1 MEGKLFCRHCGKQI
15 DSDSLFCQHCGGKV
29 GNTKEHESVPINNS
43 TPVDIQEEI
52 QNVDKTVTKNGGMS
66 LLSIFLWSLAICAI
80 CTIGYAVIRSE
91 DAKPY
96 DKTHYWGS
104 SAYDTEGMLW
114 GDDYGDQ
121 LTWMRKNGYEK
132 GIKNMALYSFP
143 ISFGILVVVALVRKS
158 GNKQL

>member
-1 MEGKLFCRHCGKQI
+1 MEEKLFCRHCGKQI
-15 DSDSLFCQHCGGKV
+15 DPDSQFCQHCGGKV
-29 GNTKEHESVPINNS
+29 GNKNEYETVPSNID
-43 TPVDIQEEI
+43 THIDIQEEI
-52 QNVDKTVTKNGGMS
+52 QNVDTKATNNGGMS

-96 DKTHYWGS
+96 DETHYWGS
-104 SAYDTEGMLW
+104 SAYDTKGILM
-114 GDDYGDQ
+114 GDNYGDQ
-121 LTWMRKNGYEK
+121 LTWMRKDGYEK

-158 GNKQL
+158 ANKQ